1 MSDTPPAGLGSL
13 VGARGNSTSGF
24 EVAHFIANTYWLQR
38 LRTFLSLDRNDP
50 QNLRPLPNR
59 DRGALVFNVTK
70 HARHVDERRADQAG
84 QPGSKRRSMVMS
96 Q

>member
-38 LRTFLSLDRNDP
+38 LRTFL
-50 QNLRPLPNR
+50 
-59 DRGALVFNVTK
+59 
-70 HARHVDERRADQAG
+70 RA
-84 QPGSKRRSMVMS
+84 
-96 Q
+96 